1 MLAFLNVREIMRRL
15 NCPRRSF
22 VQVCTLFL
30 IVEAFV
36 SQAISLRAQRGAQN
50 GYETALSLVVPS
62 TFKEVRATA
71 EQSQEHPG
79 SAESKRW
86 KFAVVSIRKNNSG
99 GPQHIG
105 VVTADG
111 YQMKNL
117 FLGYLLLTAYVPQT
131 GDGSFYSPDQF
142 IGMPAWLTG
151 DDDHYD
157 VDAKVDEADLTDW
170 QNPAKQPAMLR
181 SMLQAM
187 LEDRLKLVV
196 HRSTR
201 EAPVYLMVVGKNG
214 SKFKETNPGEIHPD
228 ARPMP
233 GGGTLSRE
241 EKDNQMTVH
250 YFGISMA
257 QLARFV
263 LGDAGRPVEDKTG
276 LTGKYDVTILRPMPE
291 GAGTP
296 EVKPVETSAADIA
309 NQLGLKLEPAKGQ
322 VETLVID
329 HVERPSPN

>member
-1 MLAFLNVREIMRRL
+1 MNKEMFVALTVFLGL
-15 NCPRRSF
+15 NSAL
-22 VQVCTLFL
+22 VLGQTT
-30 IVEAFV
+30 IAAT
-36 SQAISLRAQRGAQN
+36 SQRAIGQHIAG
-50 GYETALSLVVPS
+50 P
-62 TFKEVRATA
+62 
-71 EQSQEHPG
+71 
-79 SAESKRW
+79 AESKQWR
-86 KFAVVSIRKNNSG
+86 FAVVSIRKNNSG

-105 VVTADG
+105 VATADG
-111 YQMKNL
+111 YQMTNL

-131 GDGSFYSPDQF
+131 GGAAFYAVDQF

-157 VDAKVDEADLTDW
+157 VDAKVDEADLADW

-181 SMLQAM
+181 PMLQAM

-201 EAPVYLMVVGKNG
+201 EAPVYLLVVGKNG
-214 SKFKETNPGEIHPD
+214 PNFKETNPGELHPG
-228 ARPMP
+228 AHPMP

-241 EKDNQMTVH
+241 QKDDQMTVH
-250 YFGISMA
+250 YFGISIA

-263 LGDAGRPVEDKTG
+263 LGDAGRPIEDKTG
-276 LTGKYDVTILRPMPE
+276 LAGKYDVTIERPIPE

-296 EVKPVETSAADIA
+296 EVRPVEMSAAEIA